1 MTYPVFASGD
11 VLQAADMNAVGLWL
25 VKSQTI
31 GSAVSTVTVSDAFST
46 NYDNYKIIV
55 SGGVGSTDGF
65 LRLTFGATTSG
76 YGNASMGNELDSGTY
91 LGGNNDYNT
100 VSYIDAGAFTSN
112 VISADIEVQNPYT
125 AKNTIIYAR
134 HLQAV
139 AGGRFTHITGVLA
152 NTTSYTAFTFTT
164 STGTITGGTVKVYGY
179 LN

>member
-55 SGGVGSTDGF
+55 SGGVGSTTGN

-76 YGNASMGNELDSGTY
+76 YGDASMGNTLASGTFA
-91 LGGNNDYNT
+91 GGNNEYNT
-100 VSYIDAGAFTSN
+100 ASYIVAGSFTSN
-112 VISADIEVQNPYT
+112 VISADIEVQNPFT

-134 HLQAV
+134 HLEAV
-139 AGGRFTHITGVLA
+139 AGGNVKHIGGVLA

-164 STGTITGGTVKVYGY
+164 STGTITGGTIKVYGY
-179 LN
+179 RN